1 MSHFV
6 DIDSDLTVR
15 LDVASDYTRIRWSS
29 TPRMD
34 RAAVLKWT
42 RVARAKAADRLALL
56 DLVIEALTQ
65 DDQAPTR
72 IGS

>member
-1 MSHFV
+1 MSHSV
-6 DIDSDLTVR
+6 DIDNDITVR

-34 RAAVLKWT
+34 RENVLHRTK
-42 RVARAKAADRLALL
+42 VARAKAADRLALL

-65 DDQAPTR
+65 RPKERT
-72 IGS
+72 GS